1 MSGFESLYGFLKDDT
16 LDSLILNFLPPAN
29 FTCKKLEMVENQD
42 ESCTN
47 SQEILRGLFEEVL
60 NVLRNNLGFH
70 IPQVRAYTVIIMSIH
85 TCVHNQHY
93 MTILLLLCSIAL
105 VI

>member
-29 FTCKKLEMVENQD
+29 FTYKKFEKVEEQD
-42 ESCTN
+42 GSSTN
-47 SQEILRGLFEEVL
+47 SRETLCGLFQEVL

-70 IPQVRAYTVIIMSIH
+70 IPRVRACISCN
-85 TCVHNQHY
+85 TCVPLDQAINS
-93 MTILLLLCSIAL
+93 MS
-105 VI
+105 V